1 MRIAQLVTYSREN
14 RTMTIAFNNAAYRYL
29 YATLRGVLYKNKG
42 TNILTP
48 SMQSKIRNCLAMF
61 AIIYV
66 LCRANKHILKYKFFS
81 PISSSKPTITEYK
94 KVLMDCGMIFVDN
107 KTFRK
112 NQTFDGSK
120 DNQEFITNLYFYV
133 PEWSYVIA
141 KTESFTDDN
150 WDQINFAN
158 LDESIFDF
166 LDNPDEEDK
175 RRESK

>member
-29 YATLRGVLYKNKG
+29 FATLRGVLYKNKG

-48 SMQSKIRNCLAMF
+48 SMHTKIRNCLAMF

-81 PISSSKPTITEYK
+81 PISSSKPTIAEYK

-107 KTFRK
+107 KTFSK

-120 DNQEFITNLYFYV
+120 DDPEFI
-133 PEWSYVIA
+133 
-141 KTESFTDDN
+141 TESFTDDN